1 MQGKHLKMQFVRS
14 ADGLVSVGGRREWL
28 VATRCC
34 APNAASIHVRLHNR
48 KQGMFL
54 TPLLPHPVPPPHTPH
69 QQVVDKVRLYC
80 QVPRDECT
88 AYNLRRR
95 APGAPATGS
104 TPAATSAAGDGGDEA
119 GKGARKGKSKAHRAA
134 RKAMH
139 AVAVVD
145 VPEADGG
152 VRDDGEHSDDGSND
166 RRRQA

>member
-1 MQGKHLKMQFVRS
+1 MSDCTTGSRACFL
-14 ADGLVSVGGRREWL
+14 LTYYL
-28 VATRCC
+28 T
-34 APNAASIHVRLHNR
+34 L
-48 KQGMFL
+48 FL
-54 TPLLPHPVPPPHTPH
+54 TPPLD
-69 QQVVDKVRLYC
+69 QQVVDEVKLYS

-104 TPAATSAAGDGGDEA
+104 TPAASSAAGDGGDGA
-119 GKGARKGKSKAHRAA
+119 GKGARKGESKAHKAA

-166 RRRQA
+166 RR